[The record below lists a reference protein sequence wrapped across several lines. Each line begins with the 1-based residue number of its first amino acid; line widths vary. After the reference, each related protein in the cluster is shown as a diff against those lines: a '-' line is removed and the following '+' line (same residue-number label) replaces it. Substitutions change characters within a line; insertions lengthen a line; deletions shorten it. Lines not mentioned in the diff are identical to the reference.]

1 MMGRTFWFVAG
12 ASAGLY
18 TTIKARRLA
27 SRLTPEGI
35 TDQVAA
41 LGLGARAFAEEVRSG
56 MAEREAQIAHQLA
69 LPAVDTGPARERAP
83 QPALEDPAA
92 SRRPALA
99 ATRS

>member
-27 SRLTPEGI
+27 SRMTPEGI

-41 LGLGARAFAEEVRSG
+41 FGLGARAFAEEVRSG
-56 MAEREAQIAHQLA
+56 MAEREGQIAHQLA

-83 QPALEDPAA
+83 QALEDPAA

>member
-1 MMGRTFWFVAG
+1 VMGRTFWFVAG

-41 LGLGARAFAEEVRSG
+41 LGLGARAFADEVRAG

-69 LPAVDTGPARERAP
+69 LPAVDAGHARERAP
-83 QPALEDPAA
+83 QPALEDAAA

>member
-41 LGLGARAFAEEVRSG
+41 LGLGARVFAEEVRTG

-69 LPAVDTGPARERAP
+69 LPARDTGRGAERAS
-83 QPALEDPAA
+83 QPALEDSAA
-92 SRRPALA
+92 SRHPALA